1 VPGADHAP
9 GAPNEEAHPVRVLI
23 VEDELDLATA
33 LERALRDEGYACD
46 VALDGADG
54 LQRAS
59 EVDYDLLVLD
69 LMLPGLDGRRL
80 LVRLRQARDTPVLVL
95 TARDELAQKVA
106 LLDAGADD
114 YLTKPFAL
122 EELLARVRAL
132 IRRGAHEAAPTVEVE
147 GLTIDLVAR
156 EVSRG
161 GERLALTPKEFALVE
176 FLILHRGELV
186 TRTQLYEH
194 LWDERGDT
202 LSNVVDVYV
211 SNVRRKLGHDFL
223 RTRRGEGY
231 IVDA

>member
-1 VPGADHAP
+1 
-9 GAPNEEAHPVRVLI
+9 VRVLI

-46 VALDGADG
+46 VALDGEDG
-54 LQRAS
+54 LLRATA
-59 EVDYDLLVLD
+59 VDYDLLVLD
-69 LMLPGLDGRRL
+69 LMLPRLDGRRL
-80 LVRLRQARDTPVLVL
+80 LVRLRQERGTPVLVL

-132 IRRGAHEAAPTVEVE
+132 IRRGAREAAPSVEIE

-161 GERLALTPKEFALVE
+161 GERLALTPMEFALVE
-176 FLILHRGELV
+176 FMILHRGELV

-211 SNVRRKLGHDFL
+211 SNVRRKLGRDFL

>member
-1 VPGADHAP
+1 
-9 GAPNEEAHPVRVLI
+9 VRVLI

-46 VALDGADG
+46 VALDGEEG

-59 EVDYDLLVLD
+59 EVAYDLLVLD
-69 LMLPGLDGRRL
+69 LMLPRLDGRRL
-80 LVRLRQARDTPVLVL
+80 LVRLRQERDTPVLVL

-132 IRRGAHEAAPTVEVE
+132 IRRGAHEAAPSVEVD

-176 FLILHRGELV
+176 FMILHRGELV

-211 SNVRRKLGHDFL
+211 SNVRRKLGRDFL

>member
-1 VPGADHAP
+1 
-9 GAPNEEAHPVRVLI
+9 VRVLI
-23 VEDELDLATA
+23 VEDEVDLATA

-46 VALDGADG
+46 IALDGLEG
-54 LQRAS
+54 LQRAT

-69 LMLPGLDGRRL
+69 LMLPRLDGGRL
-80 LVRLRQARDTPVLVL
+80 LSRLRQQRATPVLVL
-95 TARDELAQKVA
+95 TARDELEQRVA

-114 YLTKPFAL
+114 YLTKPFEL

-132 IRRGAHEAAPTVEVE
+132 IRRGAREPAPRIELE

-156 EVSRG
+156 EVSRA

-176 FLILHRGELV
+176 YMILHRGQLV

-194 LWDERGDT
+194 LWDESADT

-211 SNVRRKLGHDFL
+211 SNVRRKLGHDFV

>member
-1 VPGADHAP
+1 M
-9 GAPNEEAHPVRVLI
+9 RVLI

-211 SNVRRKLGHDFL
+211 SNVRRKLGRDFL

-231 IVDA
+231 ILDA